1 MFLGEFRNSNKMTQI
16 PYADENRSKFI
27 PLIKDQWVDFDGKIV
42 IILKDINEKGYPA
55 GVS

>member
-27 PLIKDQWVDFDGKIV
+27 PLIKDQLVDFNGKIE
-42 IILKDINEKGYPA
+42 IIRKDIKEKGYPA
-55 GVS
+55 RVL